1 MDVTVLADGRFVMGG
16 SHYPSDHP
24 YGTVSASD
32 ADDGFPIDGPL
43 LALEV
48 DDGRASDLLLTVPE
62 ESCEIIAL
70 DARTGERVWSAAAT
84 PRTEALVP
92 TDLGSRESTLTAR
105 RRSGPVTSPGVGQF
119 SILCVVVAATEKAIV
134 RRVRGSPGPWC
145 MVQSSAVVA
154 RRLSPRPRRRAR
166 R

>member
-62 ESCEIIAL
+62 ESCEIIAF
-70 DARTGERVWSAAAT
+70 DARTGERVWRRRPHRA
-84 PRTEALVP
+84 PRPSSRLISGA
-92 TDLGSRESTLTAR
+92 GSRH
-105 RRSGPVTSPGVGQF
+105 
-119 SILCVVVAATEKAIV
+119 
-134 RRVRGSPGPWC
+134 
-145 MVQSSAVVA
+145 
-154 RRLSPRPRRRAR
+154 SPRGGGLGR
-166 R
+166 